1 MTPVTVEMVLPAVLA
16 LLAWAVTLRRIVVE
30 PRRTVHGLAL
40 VGCVFLT
47 WVSAVVLVERLIS
60 DVDVARWMEF
70 GPVVCGLL
78 VSIGVGV
85 FLVRNSATMI
95 RREGRGLMALVPAAI
110 GCLLLAGVAG
120 SVVAVGG
127 LGGEF
132 ALFVVLLALP
142 LLSAILMIVV
152 ELIGFTLYTLI
163 YGRLGRVESA
173 DVVVVLGA
181 GLSGD
186 EPTPLLAGRVDRG
199 IELFEHSREQGLDPV
214 LVMSG
219 GKGADE
225 VLAEAEAMAR
235 YAVRTGIL
243 SEDSVLCENRSTTT
257 EENLRN
263 TRELLA
269 DRGIGWDRLAVVT
282 SNFHVLRTS
291 TLTRRLGIPAAV
303 VGAPTASYYL
313 PAGFLREFVAVLAR
327 HRVSNIVA
335 WLLLVLTTWAGC
347 GFLYYLAL
355 YGGLG

>member
-1 MTPVTVEMVLPAVLA
+1 MTPVMVEMIVPTVLA
-16 LLAWAVTLRRIVVE
+16 LVAWVVTLWRIAAE
-30 PRRTVHGLAL
+30 PRRSGHGLAL

-47 WVSAVVLVERLIS
+47 WVSAVVLVERLVS
-60 DVDVARWMEF
+60 DDDVARWVEF
-70 GPVVCGLL
+70 GPVVVGLL
-78 VSIGVGV
+78 VSIGVGI

-95 RREGRGLMALVPAAI
+95 RREGRGLVALVPAAV

-120 SVVAVGG
+120 SAVAVGA
-127 LGGEF
+127 LAGEF
-132 ALFVVLLALP
+132 ALFVILLALP
-142 LLSAILMIVV
+142 LLFAILMIVV
-152 ELIGFTLYTLI
+152 ELIGFTLYALI

-173 DVVVVLGA
+173 DVVVILGA

-199 IELFEHSREQGLDPV
+199 IELFEHSREEGLDPV

-235 YAVRTGIL
+235 YAVRAGIPGDAVL
-243 SEDSVLCENRSTTT
+243 REDRSTTT

-269 DRGIGWDRLAVVT
+269 ERGIGWDRLAVVT
-282 SNFHVLRTS
+282 SNFHVLRAS

-313 PAGFLREFVAVLAR
+313 PAGFLREFVAVLVQ

-335 WLLLVLTTWAGC
+335 WLLLALATWAGC